1 MDTHIATQWEV
12 RNRPEKNDGRK
23 RNKRAGEAAQWLRA
37 LVALAGDTAPTGWL
51 TTFCHS
57 SSRDLMASS
66 DLCKHGHTCG
76 ACTYYRQAKRSY
88 T

>member
-37 LVALAGDTAPTGWL
+37 LTVLPKVLSSIPSTHMVHGGSQPFVMKSDALFL
-51 TTFCHS
+51 YVF
-57 SSRDLMASS
+57 
-66 DLCKHGHTCG
+66 
-76 ACTYYRQAKRSY
+76 RQ
-88 T
+88 